1 MKKTLKRGLCLVL
14 AMVLALA
21 MGITAMAAGITTLA
35 NCEHESHHSTYRR
48 VSGYRYVSSEY
59 CEADYEVSWTCEKCG
74 QKFVEGTVTRKSPH
88 NHRLYS
94 SSCSGTTQTWN
105 YSCSYCGD
113 SYSTTKKCPNAPHKG
128 SCTVLPCSVTPETE
142 KK

>member
-14 AMVLALA
+14 AMVLAMA
-21 MGITAMAAGITTLA
+21 MGITALAA
-35 NCEHESHHSTYRR
+35 CVHEKDDLDYRQ
-48 VSGYRYVSSEY
+48 VSGYRYVSSKY

-74 QKFVEGTVTRKSPH
+74 QKFVEGIEALKSPH

-113 SYSTTKKCPNAPHKG
+113 SYSTTKKCPKAPHTG
-128 SCTVLPCSVTPETE
+128 PCTVLPYSVTPETE

>member
-14 AMVLALA
+14 AMVLAMA
-21 MGITAMAAGITTLA
+21 MGITALAACVHEAHHQTL
-35 NCEHESHHSTYRR
+35 RQ
-48 VSGYRYVSSEY
+48 VSGYRYYSSSQ
-59 CEADYEVSWTCEKCG
+59 CEAEYEVTWTCKNCD
-74 QKFVEGTVTRKSPH
+74 KTFVESKFLREAH
-88 NHRLYS
+88 NFRPYS